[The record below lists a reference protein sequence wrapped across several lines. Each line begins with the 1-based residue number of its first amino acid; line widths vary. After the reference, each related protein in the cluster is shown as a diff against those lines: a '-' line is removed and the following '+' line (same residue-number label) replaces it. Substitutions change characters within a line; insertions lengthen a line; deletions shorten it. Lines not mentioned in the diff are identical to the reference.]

1 MREVPVVAGKHPRK
15 VPVWP
20 FAVGG
25 SVLVLAVLTTVGT
38 WVYGV
43 YSMSDPVPPVLGAR
57 VEGRTIV
64 VKFPVCPTD
73 VIRRVEVTDF
83 DDDTSANPHVLWWA
97 TNPTTPSARKGV
109 TTLWSGDGFEHH
121 APEPARSA
129 IPRTLVVGYLDP
141 SGDGRDG
148 VFTLRTISA
157 AKLKAGQ
164 YWTDDGPKT
173 AAQIDAQLTCHSAG

>member
-1 MREVPVVAGKHPRK
+1 M
-15 VPVWP
+15 WP

-25 SVLVLAVLTTVGT
+25 SVFALAVLVAVGT

-43 YSMSDPVPPVLGAR
+43 YRMSDPVPPVLGAR
-57 VEGRTIV
+57 VEGKTIV

-73 VIRRVEVTDF
+73 VIRRVEVTNF
-83 DDDTSANPHVLWWA
+83 DDDTSANPHILWWA
-97 TNPTTPSARKGV
+97 ATPTTPSAKKGIAR
-109 TTLWSGDGFEHH
+109 LWSGEGFERH

-129 IPRTLVVGYLDP
+129 VPRNLDIGYVDP

-148 VFTLRTISA
+148 VFTLRTISTA
-157 AKLKAGQ
+157 RLQAGQ

-173 AAQIDAQLTCHSAG
+173 AAQIDAQLTCHRGG